1 MGRLA
6 IRFAMRRFAVRRL
19 TVRRLILVIR
29 FAVRGFAVRRLILVI
44 RFAMRGF
51 AVRRLTVRR
60 LILVG
65 RLLRQFP
72 GWHPPGRRLPQRL
85 PQRRLPRRRATL
97 ERLPEVILFLKS
109 RNPSLLIGKYLLSSR
124 LIDVMRSP
132 RRATVGRSTARRPTA
147 RRSTAWRPTMRA
159 KVGNDL

>member
-1 MGRLA
+1 LV
-6 IRFAMRRFAVRRL
+6 IRFAVRRL

-29 FAVRGFAVRRLILVI
+29 FAMR
-44 RFAMRGF
+44 RFA
-51 AVRRLTVRR
+51 VRR

-72 GWHPPGRRLPQRL
+72 SWHPSGRRLPQRLPQWL

-109 RNPSLLIGKYLLSSR
+109 RDPSLLIGKYLLSSR
-124 LIDVMRSP
+124 LIDVTRSP
-132 RRATVGRSTARRPTA
+132 RRVTVGRSTARRP
-147 RRSTAWRPTMRA
+147 TAWRPTMRA

>member
-1 MGRLA
+1 MGRLD
-6 IRFAMRRFAVRRL
+6 IRFAVRRL

-29 FAVRGFAVRRLILVI
+29 FAVRGFAVRRLT
-44 RFAMRGF
+44 
-51 AVRRLTVRR
+51 VRRLLWVIRVAMRRFAVRR

-147 RRSTAWRPTMRA
+147 RRSTAWRPTMRT
-159 KVGNDL
+159 KVGDDL

>member
-1 MGRLA
+1 M
-6 IRFAMRRFAVRRL
+6 
-19 TVRRLILVIR
+19 RRLILVIR
-29 FAVRGFAVRRLILVI
+29 FAVRGFAVRRLTVRRLILVI
-44 RFAMRGF
+44 RFAMRRL

-72 GWHPPGRRLPQRL
+72 SWHPSGRRLPQRL

-97 ERLPEVILFLKS
+97 ERFPEVILFLKS
-109 RNPSLLIGKYLLSSR
+109 RNPSLLIGKYLFCSR

>member
-1 MGRLA
+1 MRRLAMGRLD

-29 FAVRGFAVRRLILVI
+29 FAMRRL
-44 RFAMRGF
+44 

-65 RLLRQFP
+65 RLLREFP
-72 GWHPPGRRLPQRL
+72 SWHPSGRRL

-109 RNPSLLIGKYLLSSR
+109 RDPSLLIGKYLLSSR
-124 LIDVMRSP
+124 LIDVTRSP
-132 RRATVGRSTARRPTA
+132 RRVTVGRSSTA